1 MLIKILPRKGIKQ
14 PTSKEFKG
22 LLKDLIVSV
31 EIEIFNRSTQKVV
44 E

>member
-14 PTSKEFKG
+14 PTNKEFKG